1 MFKRNRR
8 EACRRA
14 GVEPRIE
21 ELNGIDPVAY
31 IISANI
37 ARRNLTK
44 GQRAMWVAK
53 AYPEARQGKKTS
65 LKINEAVSGGYV
77 RQARTVL
84 RHAPT
89 LADAVLAG
97 AMALNDAYQKAQ
109 RIEQEAES
117 EPARLSGQRPIDRS
131 RVAARALRPRGN
143 QRS

>member
-97 AMALNDAYQKAQ
+97 AIALN
-109 RIEQEAES
+109 
-117 EPARLSGQRPIDRS
+117 ARSGAG
-131 RVAARALRPRGN
+131 AARAPRPRLTCLGS
-143 QRS
+143 RSSARSSRGSRTGP